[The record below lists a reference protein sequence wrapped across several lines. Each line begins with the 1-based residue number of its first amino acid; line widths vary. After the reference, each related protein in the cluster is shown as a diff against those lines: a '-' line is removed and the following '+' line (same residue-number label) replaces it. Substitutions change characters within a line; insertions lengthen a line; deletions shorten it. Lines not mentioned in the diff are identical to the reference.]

1 MRWIADSIS
10 VMMTYDIWQAVNVA
24 LLGLNSFEDVQK
36 AFKQSRTELSE
47 ILSGMFLHDA
57 MVDVQKDQK
66 A

>member
-1 MRWIADSIS
+1 MDFGDSIS

-47 ILSGMFLHDA
+47 ILSGMFLHDV

-66 A
+66 D